1 MNSGVY
7 ALVSLLGLALILAAC
22 EGGED
27 TPVPSPSP
35 ADTPAP
41 QSTSTPIPLL
51 TPTPTAPLA
60 TATAEE
66 REEALDHFN
75 SAVEA
80 IGQNQLGTAA
90 FEYDLAVELDPE
102 FTAAYIGLGML
113 HFQLQEW

>member
-1 MNSGVY
+1 M
-7 ALVSLLGLALILAAC
+7 
-22 EGGED
+22 
-27 TPVPSPSP
+27 PSPSP